1 MYHWPAGNVM
11 VEDFIRPN
19 AAKTGLERT
28 LSFKSATAMQSAS
41 ELVLGN
47 SYHGISSINT
57 TLIGLQGQSYFVQ
70 WDGRQGAVLSP
81 KQGLKQ
87 QRIPVQGNE
96 VSYQLIW

>member
-19 AAKTGLERT
+19 AANTGLERT
-28 LSFKSATAMQSAS
+28 FSFKSASSIQSAS

-47 SYHGISSINT
+47 SYHGISSINA

-70 WDGRQGAVLSP
+70 WDGRIGAILTP